1 MARFLILTYPLPG
14 HVIPTIPIVQKL
26 TEHGHEVLWIAG
38 CMFKKKVEVVGAQ
51 YIPMPSEIDPG
62 DKDFY
67 DFFPQLKKLKG
78 LAQVKWY
85 VKHVFI
91 DSAVP
96 MIEAIDAVLD
106 SFHADV
112 LIGDNITPGVYLKSE
127 MSGIPSVMLSVSPFM
142 ILSKDTAPPG
152 FGMLPGTT
160 VLTKVRDRL
169 LNNFIHNLLFHDI
182 KKYANKL
189 REDLG
194 LVPFQKPVFRDY
206 YEISS
211 IALIMLLSTPNFE
224 YPRNDLPDTCHF
236 VGPVLPKPKPDYMFP
251 GWWSDLNGSQ
261 PVVLVNQGTVAKNLN
276 DVIIP
281 AIEGLKNQEM
291 LIVAVPVQDG
301 DLKQI
306 PDNVRA
312 EPFIPFGHLLPYVD
326 VMITN
331 GGYGATQM
339 ALAHG
344 IPLVIA
350 GATEDKMEVAARV
363 EWSGCGINLRKKQPS
378 PQNFLDAV
386 KEVLENRTF
395 VENARRLQTE
405 IMRYD
410 APTKV
415 VELLEGLVD
424 EQKKSGC
431 NV

>member
-1 MARFLILTYPLPG
+1 
-14 HVIPTIPIVQKL
+14 
-26 TEHGHEVLWIAG
+26 
-38 CMFKKKVEVVGAQ
+38 
-51 YIPMPSEIDPG
+51 
-62 DKDFY
+62 
-67 DFFPQLKKLKG
+67 
-78 LAQVKWY
+78 
-85 VKHVFI
+85 
-91 DSAVP
+91 
-96 MIEAIDAVLD
+96 
-106 SFHADV
+106 
-112 LIGDNITPGVYLKSE
+112 
-127 MSGIPSVMLSVSPFM
+127 
-142 ILSKDTAPPG
+142 
-152 FGMLPGTT
+152 
-160 VLTKVRDRL
+160 
-169 LNNFIHNLLFHDI
+169 
-182 KKYANKL
+182 
-189 REDLG
+189 
-194 LVPFQKPVFRDY
+194 
-206 YEISS
+206 
-211 IALIMLLSTPNFE
+211 
-224 YPRNDLPDTCHF
+224 
-236 VGPVLPKPKPDYMFP
+236 
-251 GWWSDLNGSQ
+251 
-261 PVVLVNQGTVAKNLN
+261 
-276 DVIIP
+276 
-281 AIEGLKNQEM
+281 M